1 MVDLVWRRGAKR
13 WWCHAIP
20 ITISAEKQKPSRN
33 RNGNGLADGLRSGCR
48 KRLRSVRRGLPA
60 APETLEIEREGFTAM
75 PRLSELKVKLFTDG
89 ADKAQILDMAK
100 QPWIAGFT
108 TNPSLLRKAGVSDY
122 EAYGR
127 DLVAAV
133 PDRHISF
140 EVFSDDIP
148 EMVAQAHVIAAWGG
162 NVHVKLPVTNTRGE
176 ALFDAVRALSRQ
188 GVKIN
193 MTAIFTAEQAA
204 SAVDALAG
212 GAPACVSVFAGRLAD
227 LGIDYR
233 PIMRD
238 AIACARATPNVEIIW
253 ASTRE
258 VFNVVEADE
267 MGCHI
272 ITAPAD
278 VLKKL
283 PALGT
288 KTAAELSL
296 AAVRAF
302 REDALAA
309 GLTLKTAADTPVARH
324 GDVGMRGQ
332 HAAAP
337 ARKVAP

>member
-1 MVDLVWRRGAKR
+1 MTTVK
-13 WWCHAIP
+13 
-20 ITISAEKQKPSRN
+20 
-33 RNGNGLADGLRSGCR
+33 
-48 KRLRSVRRGLPA
+48 
-60 APETLEIEREGFTAM
+60 
-75 PRLSELKVKLFTDG
+75 LSSLKVKLFTDG

-108 TNPSLLRKAGVSDY
+108 TNPSLLKKAGVSDY
-122 EAYGR
+122 AAYGR

-148 EMVAQAHVIAAWGG
+148 EMVAQARVITAWGK
-162 NVHVKLPVTNTRGE
+162 NVYVKLPVTTTRGE
-176 ALFDAVRALSRQ
+176 TLFDAVRSLSRD

-193 MTAIFTAEQAA
+193 MTAIFAGEHVAR
-204 SAVDALAG
+204 AVEALDG

-227 LGIDYR
+227 FGIDYR
-233 PIMRD
+233 PVMQD
-238 AIACARATPNVEIIW
+238 SVARARKTRNVEIIW

-258 VFNVVEADE
+258 VFNVVEADA

-288 KTAAELSL
+288 RSAAEISL
-296 AAVRAF
+296 DAVKAF
-302 REDALAA
+302 RADAIAA
-309 GLTLKTAADTPVARH
+309 GLQLSVPASRAAE
-324 GDVGMRGQ
+324 
-332 HAAAP
+332 
-337 ARKVAP
+337 